1 MPNTTD
7 RVAIHR
13 AWQVRGVWLGPCA
26 WLLALLG
33 FLLLGDEGS
42 RWFGVALILLGCAL
56 AVAAWRHVP
65 PPSPLSASRDT
76 QQPPEQPEASS
87 MVRHVPALIG
97 LALAALLFPLA
108 NLQYVADRAS
118 TFGPAG
124 VLWLASIGLL
134 AGSCFLWPHSA
145 HAHTSPA
152 SDRWPAW
159 EKALFCALISLAAV
173 LRLWDLNNIPFQIM
187 GDEIATGRVAL
198 DAYGG
203 HPGPSIFTLL
213 WENIDLPGL
222 WFLTVAK
229 SLEIGG
235 FTLWS
240 LRLPGALFGA
250 ATAIPLY
257 GFIRLGW
264 GRGAAITGTALF
276 AFSAVAVHYSRVTVN
291 NIVTPFFW
299 ALCFFFLLRGLRSRR
314 PLDWALAGLAGG
326 LSEYAYYGTRLLPF
340 ILVAFFGYLLL
351 TNWRTSRAYIG
362 YFGLV
367 ALGYLVGFGP
377 LFARY
382 ALDPGLYTGRAQGWL
397 SWDHIPVDWADF
409 EKMVSTL
416 WPIIR
421 ENMLGISTHGSQD
434 VFYYAPLLL
443 PAEGALLALGV
454 ALLAYH
460 WRHPPSFLALFTAIG
475 VVLTGGTL
483 VIYGAA
489 PSLNHWTPAFPAIYA
504 ALSVPVGAWLAS
516 TASDIPA
523 RWRVVAPALTGAG
536 LVVLGL
542 LSVNFYFREYFAN
555 PEALVLEDYRGA
567 ARYLEVRSAQAR
579 YQADLG
585 PQYAVRILG
594 GEEYLHNPDL
604 PYLAQGQDYGPIA
617 DPGVELP
624 VARMPG
630 KGLAFLFMPGG
641 EGQRELVRGLHPGGK
656 DGEVRSRTGR
666 HLFYTYLLAPTP

>member
-1 MPNTTD
+1 M
-7 RVAIHR
+7 VAMQQ
-13 AWQVRGVWLGPCA
+13 AWQVRGACLGPCA
-26 WLLALLG
+26 WLFALLG
-33 FLLLGDEGS
+33 FLLLADESG
-42 RWFGVALILLGCAL
+42 RWLGVALILLGCTL

-65 PPSPLSASRDT
+65 LPSPLSASAGT
-76 QQPPEQPEASS
+76 QQSHQPEASRS
-87 MVRHVPALIG
+87 RHVPALTG
-97 LALAALLFPLA
+97 LALAILLFLLA

-124 VLWLASIGLL
+124 VLWLASIGFLVV
-134 AGSCFLWPHSA
+134 SCFLWPRSA
-145 HAHTSPA
+145 RSHTSPA
-152 SDRWPAW
+152 SDRWPSW
-159 EKALFCALISLAAV
+159 EKALFGGLVALAAI
-173 LRLWDLNNIPFQIM
+173 LRLWGLNNIPFQIM
-187 GDEIATGRVAL
+187 GDEIATARVAL

-203 HPGPSIFTLL
+203 RTGPSVFTLL

-240 LRLPGALFGA
+240 LRLPAALFGA
-250 ATAIPLY
+250 ATAVPLY
-257 GFIRLGW
+257 GFVRLGW
-264 GRGAAITGTALF
+264 GRGAAIAGTALF

-340 ILVAFFGYLLL
+340 ILVAFFGYLLV
-351 TNWRTSRAYIG
+351 TNWRISRSYIG

-367 ALGYLVGFGP
+367 AIGYLVGFGP

-409 EKMVSTL
+409 ERMLSTL

-421 ENMLGISTHGSQD
+421 ENLLGISTHGSQD

-443 PAEGALLALGV
+443 PTEGALLALGV
-454 ALLAYH
+454 VLLAYR
-460 WRHPPSFLALFTAIG
+460 WRHPASFLALLTAIG

-504 ALSVPVGAWLAS
+504 ALSVPVGAWLAA
-516 TASDIPA
+516 TASSVPT
-523 RWRVVAPALTGAG
+523 RWRVVAPALIGAG

-542 LSVNFYFREYFAN
+542 LNVNFYFREYFAN
-555 PEALVLEDYRGA
+555 PDALLLEDYRGA
-567 ARYLEVRSAQAR
+567 ARYLEVRSAQAH

-585 PQYAVRILG
+585 PNYTVCILG
-594 GEEYLHNPDL
+594 AEAYLHNPDL
-604 PYLAQGQDYGPIA
+604 PYLVQGQDYGPIA

-624 VARMPG
+624 MARMPG
-630 KGLAFLFMPGG
+630 KGIAFLFMPGG
-641 EGQRELVRGLHPGGK
+641 EQHRELVHRLHPGGEG
-656 DGEVRSRTGR
+656 GEVRGRTGR
-666 HLFYTYLLAPTP
+666 HLFYTYILAPAP